1 MICTGKY
8 IELQYR
14 LSGRARNLLIISL
27 MGGGN
32 LLALISRSFSS
43 ADYCPRWGGRR
54 LLFSLALCAV
64 VLLCSACCHQSPQTI
79 CGVPVQGT
87 PWQLAASI
95 HDNGDGTFIVES
107 VDLIT
112 ETKAYISGWLP
123 PEESPATLICDLTPT
138 GEVCTA
144 VLHCGTSDKSE

>member
-1 MICTGKY
+1 MICTEKY

-14 LSGRARNLLIISL
+14 LSGRARNSLIISL

-32 LLALISRSFSS
+32 LLALISGSFSS
-43 ADYCPRWGGRR
+43 ADYCPRRGGRR

-64 VLLCSACCHQSPQTI
+64 VLLCSACRHQSPQTI

-87 PWQLAASI
+87 PWQLAAAI
-95 HDNGDGTFIVES
+95 HDSGDGTFIVES

-123 PEESPATLICDLTPT
+123 PDELPAQIICDLSSK
-138 GEVCTA
+138 GEVTAA
-144 VLHCGTSDKSE
+144 VLHCETLDKE